1 MKRKLNPEVQIGDR
15 IELFH
20 MDDEISVPLGT
31 RGTVT
36 NVIDDPFDMEGQKLI
51 NVNWDNG
58 SSLALLSNADRWIKI
73 EENLTEADARAQAD
87 YFRNNE
93 EIFDNFDWRF
103 LREYLKKVQGS
114 GIVNM
119 FGASPLLYSGA
130 EHIERYYG
138 EDREDDEEFQAVM
151 EDADT
156 AKDKMIQGTI
166 KYMENEGLEVD
177 VDSVN
182 RYIRRLS
189 NKILEL
195 YMLFY

>member
-1 MKRKLNPEVQIGDR
+1 MKRKLNPEVQIGDK

-51 NVNWDNG
+51 NVNWENG
-58 SSLALLSNADRWIKI
+58 SSLALLSNADRWIKV
-73 EENLTEADARAQAD
+73 EETITEADARAQAD

-103 LREYLKKVQGS
+103 LREYLKKVQSS
-114 GIVNM
+114 GIMNM
-119 FGASPLLYSGA
+119 FAASPLLYSGA

-138 EDREDDEEFQAVM
+138 ENREDDEEFQAVI

-156 AKDKMIQGTI
+156 AKQKMIQGTV
-166 KYMENEGLEVD
+166 KYMENKGLEINLD
-177 VDSVN
+177 NVN
-182 RYIRRLS
+182 RYIRKLS

-195 YMLFY
+195 YVLFY

>member
-1 MKRKLNPEVQIGDR
+1 
-15 IELFH
+15 
-20 MDDEISVPLGT
+20 
-31 RGTVT
+31 
-36 NVIDDPFDMEGQKLI
+36 
-51 NVNWDNG
+51 
-58 SSLALLSNADRWIKI
+58 
-73 EENLTEADARAQAD
+73 
-87 YFRNNE
+87 
-93 EIFDNFDWRF
+93 
-103 LREYLKKVQGS
+103 
-114 GIVNM
+114 
-119 FGASPLLYSGA
+119 
-130 EHIERYYG
+130 
-138 EDREDDEEFQAVM
+138 M